1 MNRSYHSLSDTEIEK
16 TNRIRQNDRII
27 PTSVKTLRKEL
38 RRKFQQNIE
47 QPESRS
53 ELLPNIIND
62 IIFEDFIEPH
72 NSFVEIESNTS
83 GSGDH
88 RDHRPKAP
96 LCNGVRNGNEKAKP
110 VCVNG
115 HEKVVKNGHPDL
127 YTPMKIRDELRLD
140 LRKAKSHQSSGSSS
154 SNVSGRKNKIFPI
167 EEVSEDSNK
176 SHITGDT
183 MRWVMDKEKQ
193 DQIERV
199 LNASRNCP
207 LVRPV
212 SRKPNRSIQNRKM

>member
-16 TNRIRQNDRII
+16 TNRIRQNDRIM
-27 PTSVKTLRKEL
+27 PASVKTLRKEL

-53 ELLPNIIND
+53 DLLPNIIND

-72 NSFVEIESNTS
+72 NSSVEIESNTS

-96 LCNGVRNGNEKAKP
+96 LCNGNRDENTKTKP

-115 HEKVVKNGHPDL
+115 HVKVVKNGHPDL

-140 LRKAKSHQSSGSSS
+140 LRKAKSHSSGSSLS
-154 SNVSGRKNKIFPI
+154 TVSGRKNKIFPI
-167 EEVSEDSNK
+167 EEVSEDSNR

-183 MRWVMDKEKQ
+183 MKWVFDKEKQ

-199 LNASRNCP
+199 LNASRNCT

-212 SRKPNRSIQNRKM
+212 SRKPNRSMQSRKM